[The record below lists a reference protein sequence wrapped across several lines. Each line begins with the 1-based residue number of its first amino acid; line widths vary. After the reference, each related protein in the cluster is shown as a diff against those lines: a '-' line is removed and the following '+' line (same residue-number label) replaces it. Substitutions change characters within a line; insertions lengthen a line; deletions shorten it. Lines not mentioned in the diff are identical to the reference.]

1 MGQETQDNIYT
12 PKLDSVL
19 MSAFLTLPHHLTWS
33 WCWDCDANDADGDDG
48 DDKDND
54 NDQVSVHSQIRMVIL
69 PVIWT
74 WDFVKAGCA
83 HYVLSEG
90 PTLHIALYNLTGI
103 EMKASNMTTVT

>member
-19 MSAFLTLPHHLTWS
+19 MLAFLTLPHHLTWS
-33 WCWDCDANDADGDDG
+33 WCWDCDANDADADDG

-54 NDQVSVHSQIRMVIL
+54 DQVSVHSQIWMVIL

-74 WDFVKAGCA
+74 WDFELGRLVVLITFFLKVQ
-83 HYVLSEG
+83 HYI
-90 PTLHIALYNLTGI
+90 LHFII
-103 EMKASNMTTVT
+103 